1 MKKFLALLLSCLL
14 LLSLVACA
22 ATEEESD
29 DNNVNKDTLA
39 DEMTYQN
46 LKYAV
51 NEDGYFSITGYIPNG
66 VEPVKLTIPASI
78 EGREVTGI
86 AASAF
91 RAGKYIASVEFE
103 ADAKT
108 GKPNLQKIGEAA
120 FYDCDALTSI
130 VIPATVKS
138 IGESAFRGCDNLAN
152 VTFAEG
158 CAITEIAP
166 YTFWDCSALTGITI
180 PATVTVID
188 DGAFWRCA
196 SLTSFFVPDAVEW
209 IGDAA
214 FADCAELVEF
224 SIPATLTE
232 TNVGSE
238 IWANCDKIQ
247 ASVRQPV
254 EAEG

>member
-22 ATEEESD
+22 ATEEESN
-29 DNNVNKDTLA
+29 DNNTKETLA

-86 AASAF
+86 ADSAF

-108 GKPNLQKIGEAA
+108 GTPNIQKIGQAA

-138 IGESAFRGCDNLAN
+138 IGESAFRGCDNLAS

-166 YTFWDCSALTGITI
+166 YTFWDCAALTGITV

-188 DGAFWRCA
+188 DGAFWNCE

-214 FADCAELVEF
+214 FADCIELVDF
-224 SIPATLTE
+224 SVSEALTDS
-232 TNVGSE
+232 NVGSE
-238 IWANCDKIQ
+238 VLANCDKIQ
-247 ASVRQPV
+247 VTVRPV
-254 EAEG
+254 VVEG

>member
-29 DNNVNKDTLA
+29 DNSVNKDTLT
-39 DEMTYQN
+39 DEMTYGN

-66 VEPVKLTIPASI
+66 VEPIKLKIPASI

-86 AASAF
+86 ADSAF
-91 RAGKYIASVEFE
+91 RASKYIVSVEFE

-108 GKPNLQKIGEAA
+108 GKTNLKSIGQAA
-120 FYDCDALTSI
+120 FYDCDALTAI
-130 VIPATVKS
+130 VIPATVTT
-138 IGESAFRGCDNLAN
+138 IEESAFRSCENLAS
-152 VTFAEG
+152 VSFADG

-166 YTFWDCSALTGITI
+166 YTFWECTSLNGIVV
-180 PATVTVID
+180 PATVTTID
-188 DGAFWRCA
+188 DGAFWRCS
-196 SLTSFFVPDAVEW
+196 SLTSFVVPDAVEW

-214 FADCAELVEF
+214 FADCTELVEF
-224 SIPATLTE
+224 SIPAALTE
-232 TNVGSE
+232 SNVGYE
-238 IWANCDKIQ
+238 VLANCDKVQ
-247 ASVRQPV
+247 VTARQPV
-254 EAEG
+254 EVEG